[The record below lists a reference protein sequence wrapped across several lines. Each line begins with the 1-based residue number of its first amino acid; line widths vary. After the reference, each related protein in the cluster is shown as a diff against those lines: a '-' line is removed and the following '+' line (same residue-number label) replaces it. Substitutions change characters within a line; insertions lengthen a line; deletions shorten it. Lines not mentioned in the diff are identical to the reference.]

1 MLSRVFFL
9 LITLFWLT
17 MSYLLWRSEFS
28 GQKKTGS
35 ELSAD
40 IVMEKILTAPDTSAL
55 EIYHHGQKIGFC
67 RWAATVGVEASAQNL
82 SEDFQPEGMVG
93 TPLDYTLNLEGN
105 VTPVNSTNRI
115 RFELTLKLS
124 TNRVWQEFILRA
136 HMRPDS
142 WELHADNQQRN
153 VRFVIDDAYER
164 WEQTFTF
171 ADLQNPQTLLREF
184 GGPLALSMLGTL
196 GNFGLTATPANTNA
210 PAPSLNLKWQANND
224 SMRFGHSKVRVYRLH
239 AKILNRYDVFV
250 FVSRVGEI
258 LWVELPDKIVLSNDA
273 FTHF

>member
-1 MLSRVFFL
+1 MVSRISFL
-9 LITLFWLT
+9 LIAVFWVT
-17 MSYLLWRSEFS
+17 MNFLLWRSEFS

-35 ELSAD
+35 AVSAD
-40 IVMEKILTAPDTSAL
+40 TVLEKILTAPDTSAL
-55 EIYHHGQKIGFC
+55 EIYHHGKKIGFC
-67 RWAATVGVEASAQNL
+67 RWAADVGVEAGKKNFAD
-82 SEDFQPEGMVG
+82 DFQPEGMFG
-93 TPLDYTLNLEGN
+93 KPANYTLNLEGN
-105 VTPVNSTNRI
+105 VTPEDSTNRL

-124 TNRVWQEFILRA
+124 TNRVWETFVLRA

-142 WELHADNQQRN
+142 WELHADSVQQT
-153 VRFVIDDAYER
+153 VKFVIDDSLDR

-171 ADLQNPQTLLREF
+171 ADLQNPQTLLREL
-184 GGPLALSMLGTL
+184 GGPGALSVMSMLGSI
-196 GNFGLTATPANTNA
+196 GLAPSPTTNA
-210 PAPSLNLKWQANND
+210 PRPKLNLKWQANND

-239 AKILNRYDVFV
+239 TKIMERFDVFI